1 MNRNDIAIKG
11 SVIGIVSQFVNLAVK
26 FVVRTFIIRYLGM
39 DILGLDSVL
48 IDTISML
55 SLAEMGITS
64 SMLFRLYAPVVQK
77 DQQRMNALMAT
88 YRRVYYYIAV
98 LIAGV
103 GIIISFVL
111 PKIVNGVDIPQNQIY
126 VAFYLQLACAVSSY
140 LLAYQRI
147 LLNADQKKHICL
159 MVDLI
164 ANVAFSI
171 LKVICILAIKSYTA
185 YLALTIIQTVF
196 ANLVLRA
203 YARKLYP
210 SVNCK
215 GKPQRADLIGILADT
230 KDLLGNK
237 LAGYVYNSTDNLI
250 ISIFLGTGTVGLL
263 SNYKYLSSALRSLVN
278 SAMST
283 MQPLIGNYL
292 NSDTKLEDS
301 FAILRR
307 YTFVRYLIA
316 GMIVIPFVTMSDV
329 IIRIWTGD
337 SNYVLG
343 IAVPILIAMDFY
355 IGCVYGP
362 LGEYILGMGL
372 FKKGKYATFAGAIC
386 NAALS
391 LICVQFWG
399 ILGVLIPT
407 VIGQLVIWIGDGI
420 IILKGYYGERSSFLR
435 EYVAAQLEYFAII
448 FACCIVSIFCSRWF
462 GGLPDMARLVIGII
476 FDEMMFVAA
485 VIAIY
490 HRRDEY
496 NYLLALVKNLSGK
509 VLGKTTG

>member
-11 SVIGIVSQFVNLAVK
+11 SVIGIVSQLVNLVVK
-26 FVVRTFIIRYLGM
+26 FVVRTFIIRYLGK

-64 SMLFRLYAPVVQK
+64 SMLFRLYAPVIQK
-77 DQQRMNALMAT
+77 NQQRMNELMAT
-88 YRRVYYYIAV
+88 YRRIYYYIAA
-98 LIAGV
+98 LIAGI
-103 GIIISFVL
+103 GIIISFAL
-111 PKIVNGVDIPQNQIY
+111 PKIVKGVSIPQEQVFI
-126 VAFYLQLACAVSSY
+126 AFYLQLGCSVSSY

-164 ANVAFSI
+164 ANVIFSI
-171 LKVICILAIKSYTA
+171 SKIISIIALKSYTV
-185 YLALTIIQTVF
+185 YLVLTIVQTVF
-196 ANLVLRA
+196 ANLVLRS
-203 YARKLYP
+203 YSRKLFP
-210 SVNCK
+210 AVNCW
-215 GKPQRADLIGILADT
+215 GKPQRADLKDVLADT

-250 ISIFLGTGTVGLL
+250 ISVFMGTGTVGLL
-263 SNYKYLSSALRSLVN
+263 SNYKYLSSAIRSLVN

-283 MQPLIGNYL
+283 IQPLIGNYL
-292 NSDTKLEDS
+292 NSNIKLEDS
-301 FAILRR
+301 FSILKR
-307 YTFVRYLIA
+307 YTFIRYVIA
-316 GMIVIPFVTMSDV
+316 GMIVIPFVTLSDV
-329 IIRIWTGD
+329 IIRLWTGD
-337 SNYVLG
+337 SDYVLG
-343 IAVPILIAMDFY
+343 IAVPILVAMDFY

-386 NAALS
+386 NATLS

-420 IILKGYYGERSSFLR
+420 IILKGYYGERSGFLK
-435 EYVAAQLEYFAII
+435 EYIAAQMGYIVVLA
-448 FACCIVSIFCSRWF
+448 ACCMFGFVCLRWLE
-462 GGLPDMARLVIGII
+462 GLPDINKLIIGAIV
-476 FDEMMFVAA
+476 DEITFVLAA
-485 VIAIY
+485 VAVY
-490 HRRDEY
+490 RRNDEY
-496 NYLLALVKNLSGK
+496 NYMLMMIKKVVGK
-509 VLGKTTG
+509 VLKREC